1 MSKHVCSLNSKLYM
15 MHRCPSCPNKDSLVS
30 HLEDLCDVDSSADE
44 EIRFKQWISTDRT
57 TLHDCCMPVPDF
69 IETLADKCDKLTTHH
84 FVSQHQSAYLS
95 SLKKSISTDEAIII
109 LDFVENYSSIVHDAA
124 QGFHW
129 DNSQAT
135 LHPFVA

>member
-1 MSKHVCSLNSKLYM
+1 M
-15 MHRCPSCPNKDSLVS
+15 S

-44 EIRFKQWISTDRT
+44 EIRFKPWVSTDRT
-57 TLHDCCMPVPDF
+57 TLHDRCMPVPDF

-84 FVSQHQSAYLS
+84 FVSKHQSAYLS
-95 SLKKSISTDEAIII
+95 SLKESISTDEAIII
-109 LDFVENYSSIVHDAA
+109 LDFVENYSFIVQDAA
-124 QGFHW
+124 QAFHW